1 MLGQYNYNLDYL
13 SLFVKFMFIFILFDV
28 VLIALLKVFRENN
41 VSIFSHS
48 LHTCLL
54 ANCIDISS
62 GYSVWPGI
70 RFKYKSCIE
79 RKIWVNCYY
88 LALSNTN
95 TYLAT
100 KSSRST
106 SSLKFI
112 FDVIVENM
120 RRFWRRSGRG
130 NSIFLSERSNKF

>member
-1 MLGQYNYNLDYL
+1 MKFILPYAYLIVIYLFQTVRMWGIQNFEIWTRLNKIWNLLLGQYNYNLDYL

-79 RKIWVNCYY
+79 RKIWVNCTNK
-88 LALSNTN
+88 LLS
-95 TYLAT
+95 
-100 KSSRST
+100 S
-106 SSLKFI
+106 FI
-112 FDVIVENM
+112 
-120 RRFWRRSGRG
+120 
-130 NSIFLSERSNKF
+130 KY

>member
-1 MLGQYNYNLDYL
+1 MNLCHHKYIRIYIDPALVISISDRMWSIQNFEIWTRLNKIWHLLLGQYNCNLDYS

-54 ANCIDISS
+54 ANRIDISS

-70 RFKYKSCIE
+70 RFKYISCIE
-79 RKIWVNCYY
+79 RKMWVNTAWINYY
-88 LALSNTN
+88 LTL
-95 TYLAT
+95 
-100 KSSRST
+100 
-106 SSLKFI
+106 
-112 FDVIVENM
+112 
-120 RRFWRRSGRG
+120 
-130 NSIFLSERSNKF
+130 

>member
-1 MLGQYNYNLDYL
+1 MKFILPYAYLIVIYLFQTVRMWGIQNFEIWTRLNKIWNLLLGQYNYNLDYL

-54 ANCIDISS
+54 ANRIDISS

-70 RFKYKSCIE
+70 RFKYISCIE
-79 RKIWVNCYY
+79 RKNTNK
-88 LALSNTN
+88 LLSN
-95 TYLAT
+95 
-100 KSSRST
+100 
-106 SSLKFI
+106 FI
-112 FDVIVENM
+112 
-120 RRFWRRSGRG
+120 
-130 NSIFLSERSNKF
+130 KY